1 MKTKTILWSLS
12 LMGIMTVSCQLEL
25 NDIFGG
31 DSTNDEFPNVDE
43 ALWPYF
49 QRFESEAA
57 SRNIKVDLNDAL
69 ITGKISDISTNQV
82 LGQCS
87 YSSNQP
93 HQVTIDKPFWN
104 QASDL
109 SKEFVV
115 FHELGH
121 CYLGRLH
128 DESQDARG
136 ICLSI
141 MRSGTGTCRDSY
153 SATTRSVLINELFG
167 EKD

>member
-1 MKTKTILWSLS
+1 MKRKTILWSVS
-12 LMGIMTVSCQLEL
+12 LAGLLATSCQLDL
-25 NDIFGG
+25 NDIFGN
-31 DSTNDEFPNVDE
+31 DTINDEFPNVDQ

-49 QRFESEAA
+49 QRFEEEAA
-57 SRNIKVDLNDAL
+57 NRNIEADLNDAY
-69 ITGKISDISTNQV
+69 ITGLISDISTSHV

-87 YSSNQP
+87 YSPSNP

-109 SKEFVV
+109 AKEFVV

-128 DESQDARG
+128 DESKDARG
-136 ICLSI
+136 VCLSM
-141 MRSGTGTCRDSY
+141 MRSGTGDCRDDY
-153 SATTRSVLINELFG
+153 NATTRVALINELFDD
-167 EKD
+167 KD

>member
-1 MKTKTILWSLS
+1 MKYKTIFWSLS
-12 LMGIMTVSCQLEL
+12 LVGLMTASCHLEL
-25 NDIFGG
+25 DDLFGNN
-31 DSTNDEFPNVDE
+31 SINNEFPNVDE

-49 QRFESEAA
+49 QRFEEEAA
-57 SRNIKVDLNDAL
+57 ARNIEVDLRDAY
-69 ITGKISDISTNQV
+69 ITGLISDISTNHV

-87 YSSNQP
+87 YSSSNP
-93 HQVTIDKPFWN
+93 HLVTIDKPFWN

-128 DESQDARG
+128 DESKDARG
-136 ICLSI
+136 VCLSI
-141 MRSGTGTCRDSY
+141 MRSGTGACRDNY
-153 SATTRSVLINELFG
+153 NATTRSTLINELFT
-167 EKD
+167 EKN

>member
-1 MKTKTILWSLS
+1 MKTKTIFWSLS
-12 LMGIMTVSCQLEL
+12 FLGLMTTACQMEL
-25 NDIFGG
+25 GDLFGNN
-31 DSTNDEFPNVDE
+31 SINDEFPNVDE

-49 QRFESEAA
+49 QRFEEEAA
-57 SRNIKVDLNDAL
+57 NRNIEADLNDSY
-69 ITGKISDISTNQV
+69 ITGLISDISTSHV

-87 YSSNQP
+87 YSPSNP

-109 SKEFVV
+109 AKEFVV

-128 DESQDARG
+128 DESKDARG
-136 ICLSI
+136 VCLSM
-141 MRSGTGTCRDSY
+141 MRSGTGDCRDNY
-153 SATTRSVLINELFG
+153 NTTTRVALINELFDD
-167 EKD
+167 KD

>member
-1 MKTKTILWSLS
+1 MKSKTILWSLT
-12 LMGIMTVSCQLEL
+12 LLGLMTVSCQVEL
-25 NDIFGG
+25 G
-31 DSTNDEFPNVDE
+31 DLFNNNSTNDEFPNVDE

-49 QRFESEAA
+49 QRFEKEAA
-57 SRNIKVDLNDAL
+57 LRNIDADLNDAY
-69 ITGKISDISTNQV
+69 ITGLISDISTSHV

-87 YSSNQP
+87 YSSNNP

-109 SKEFVV
+109 AKEFVV

-128 DESQDARG
+128 DESKDSKG
-136 ICLSI
+136 YCLSI
-141 MRSGTGTCRDSY
+141 MRSGTGDCRDSY
-153 SATTRSVLINELFG
+153 SATTRAALINELF
-167 EKD
+167 EDKN